1 MKGRRSCA
9 FCQRQDR
16 KISGEHAWPLWIR
29 ELLASTDAYVVLAR
43 HARQQVR
50 WPIPDTEMG
59 VKVNAVC
66 KPCNEGWMS
75 DLETAATP
83 IVRPLVLGH
92 TIELTEPDLET
103 LARWAVKTAMVFD
116 LVTPLNGRPYY
127 TDEER
132 SRLRASPGLPDGQ
145 PLVWLAGYVGANLAT
160 AVDHRIYFHL
170 ADDPDRSGGVSQ
182 HHYRRSVRISGPER
196 SARELGRR
204 AAGRPRQGLQLGRSS
219 APSVAAAVGRTL
231 AAAAADDGRGVER
244 LYRSLGDGL
253 AFGSL
258 GHSNEAL
265 PILRGAD
272 PGRGDRVPLLQP

>member
-170 ADDPDRSGGVSQ
+170 ADDPTRTAVEGYHNTITVGQFAFQVL
-182 HHYRRSVRISGPER
+182 SVRHGNWDG
-196 SARELGRR
+196 GRL
-204 AAGRPRQGLQLGRSS
+204 AGRVRASSWDEVVLQAWPLPLAGRWPRPLQMTDAGLS
-219 APSVAAAVGRTL
+219 AFIDRWGT
-231 AAAAADDGRGVER
+231 
-244 LYRSLGDGL
+244 
-253 AFGSL
+253 GSL
-258 GHSNEAL
+258 SGH
-265 PILRGAD
+265 
-272 PGRGDRVPLLQP
+272 